1 MCLTA
6 EKVELD
12 GYGKGILNLS
22 ASHEG
27 RGKTDFTIG
36 FTSLVKRKPEQVLLR
51 KFTNNLLKAVRS
63 YRRFVLLSDEI
74 RQKRI

>member
-6 EKVELD
+6 DKVELD

-22 ASHEG
+22 ASQD
-27 RGKTDFTIG
+27 GKGLTDFMIG
-36 FTSLVKRKPEQVLLR
+36 FTSLTRKKPEHVLLR

-74 RQKRI
+74 RKKRI

>member
-1 MCLTA
+1 MCLAA

-22 ASHEG
+22 ASQEVKG
-27 RGKTDFTIG
+27 LTDFTIG
-36 FTSLVKRKPEQVLLR
+36 FTSLAKKKQEQVLLR